1 MTGNGQRDTGGMVI
15 AALFILV
22 GVAAIWDTTSMVD
35 ADSYVYPRAVAIIM
49 IALALLFIAI
59 NLMRPPAGE
68 KAAPHP
74 GSTPRRIGLV
84 LAMLGSAALMPYTGF
99 FIAGLGAFAVIML
112 IAMYDPWT
120 RFRAIVY
127 PLVCL
132 AVVTGFY
139 VLFKKA
145 LLVPLPEAPFF

>member
-1 MTGNGQRDTGGMVI
+1 MPGNGRRDTGGMVV

-22 GVAAIWDTTSMVD
+22 GVIAIWDTTSMVD
-35 ADSYVYPRAVAIIM
+35 TDSYVYPRAVSIIM
-49 IALALLFIAI
+49 IALALFFIVW

-68 KAAPHP
+68 KEAPQP
-74 GSTPRRIGLV
+74 GSTVRRIALV
-84 LAMLGSAALMPYTGF
+84 LAMLGFAALMPYTGF

-120 RFRAIVY
+120 RFHLIVY
-127 PLVCL
+127 PLVCV
-132 AVVTGFY
+132 AVVTGFF

-145 LLVPLPEAPFF
+145 LLVPLPEVPFF